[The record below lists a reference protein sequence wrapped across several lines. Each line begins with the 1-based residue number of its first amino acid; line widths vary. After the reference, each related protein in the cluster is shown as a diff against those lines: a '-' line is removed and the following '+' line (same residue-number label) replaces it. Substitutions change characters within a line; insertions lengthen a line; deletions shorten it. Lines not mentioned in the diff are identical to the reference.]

1 MTDHKHIN
9 VRLEG
14 PALALAQDITATC
27 ATAREK
33 VEALQRDFERQAE
46 KIREETNRELKALW
60 PQLHLAAGVPVGEVG
75 EWELDASYLED
86 HGVAFLS
93 KSCREGEEGG
103 LADFLRALGGGTG
116 LKH

>member
-14 PALALAQDITATC
+14 PALATAQDIHA
-27 ATAREK
+27 AVARFNELQ
-33 VEALQRDFERQAE
+33 EALQ
-46 KIREETNRELKALW
+46 EEYQKRLQDLQDETQKELKALW

-75 EWELDASYLED
+75 EWKLDASYLED

-93 KSCREGEEGG
+93 KCCDEESEGFD
-103 LADFLRALGGGTG
+103 LAAMLQAAASSG

>member
-14 PALALAQDITATC
+14 PALALAQDITTTYDA
-27 ATAREK
+27 AREK

-46 KIREETNRELKALW
+46 KIQEETNRELKALW

-75 EWELDASYLED
+75 EWELDASYLDD
-86 HGVAFLS
+86 HGVAFLR
-93 KSCREGEEGG
+93 KCCHEGEEGG
-103 LADFLRALGGGTG
+103 SADFLRALSGGTG

>member
-14 PALALAQDITATC
+14 PALALAQDITAAC
-27 ATAREK
+27 AAAREK

-46 KIREETNRELKALW
+46 KIQEETNQELKALW
-60 PQLHLAAGVPVGEVG
+60 PQLHLAAGVPVGE
-75 EWELDASYLED
+75 WKLDASYLDD

-93 KSCREGEEGG
+93 KCCHEGEEGG
-103 LADFLRALGGGTG
+103 LADFLRSMSGGTG